1 MAISRNQISFVC
13 SQTNNSYN
21 FKFERTFKKNLTF
34 FLSRIFGRG
43 LFFILG
49 KYFLHI
55 GKTYY
60 LPESP
65 YQYKEK
71 YIWKE
76 EKKNFMFRFDI
87 IVLQQ
92 QLIQSIDVKCISE
105 NKSTKSYF
113 FTFYRFLSVYRD
125 FMVKKLT
132 QKSLHKSFLTYHY
145 TSTSISSFFQSTSPV

>member
-1 MAISRNQISFVC
+1 MKEHSKRIS
-13 SQTNNSYN
+13 
-21 FKFERTFKKNLTF
+21 
-34 FLSRIFGRG
+34 LSSSPEYSGEF
-43 LFFILG
+43 FFILG

-55 GKTYY
+55 GKTYD

-125 FMVKKLT
+125 FIVKKLT